1 MAGGDRLDS
10 AVRSGLR
17 RSEGR
22 QFGLTLGIAFGV
34 ITAIFVW
41 RGHHGVAWV
50 LGSISAIM
58 LLGGIVVP
66 DRLGPV
72 QRAWMGLALAIS
84 KVTTPIFMSIVWV
97 LVLTPAGLIMRLV
110 GRNPMRREPIE
121 AGFWVR
127 RERTDS
133 DLERQF

>member
-1 MAGGDRLDS
+1 MDT
-10 AVRSGLR
+10 AVRPGLS

-22 QFGLTLGIAFGV
+22 KFGLTLGIAFGV
-34 ITAIFVW
+34 IAAIFWW
-41 RGHHGVAWV
+41 REHYGVTWV

-58 LLGGIVVP
+58 LLGGIAVP

-84 KVTTPIFMSIVWV
+84 KVTTPIFMTIVWV

-121 AGFWVR
+121 GGFWVG
-127 RERTDS
+127 RERSDS

>member
-1 MAGGDRLDS
+1 MDA
-10 AVRSGLR
+10 AVRSGLS

-22 QFGLTLGIAFGV
+22 KFGLTLGIAFGV
-34 ITAIFVW
+34 ITAIVVW
-41 RGHHGVAWV
+41 RGHESVAWV

-58 LLGGIVVP
+58 LLGAIVVP

-84 KVTTPIFMSIVWV
+84 KVTTPVFMTIVWV
-97 LVLTPAGLIMRLV
+97 LVLTPAGLVMRLV
-110 GRNPMRREPIE
+110 GRNPMRRELIE